1 MSRPSLGTRVSEGAR
16 SGVVVGHPG
25 RGNMVDVQFDD
36 VSFVMRREA
45 SLLARSNPQEK
56 DDPAKA
62 QKHAVVQGIYE
73 SLVKKHLG
81 RKNFRGTD
89 GERIDVKALER
100 GTLSA
105 EDVDGMVSRAFA
117 IATGVGRKQGDIS
130 RESLTRT
137 GTRTSITSTGE
148 ALSALRG
155 GANPKTVER
164 KLKAAGVSQ
173 AAIDRVM
180 RLHAARGP
188 GESDQRLE
196 DFEITLT
203 LRRAPTR
210 SRRPKTVVAE
220 ERAPARRKTRSNP
233 RPPAASD
240 FIRDAIRNVK
250 AQQGNYL
257 YLVRPAGSYVTGQTR
272 DKTDV
277 VGAEEIA
284 DFLKSLRWTEVTDE
298 TRAMGAGLG
307 KVRYF
312 RAEVPRGLSAYEAIL
327 LWGELSPDERERVRV
342 AKAFHQSRDPNAP
355 TRYELISDIAPKK
368 ARVLHIAIGHPK
380 DPFKEPTKRS
390 STVYTWFPGRITPV
404 VQSDLSAFPVGVHP
418 MATVK
423 AAERVSN
430 PRYHLRRN
438 STASTAVVVAG
449 EAAALGPRT
458 WAALARYGQASYAA
472 AKTFLNSPFGSRVA
486 STIVSVAVSVLG
498 RKAVEGGK
506 LTKAEVGIVQD
517 ALAAET
523 GAVVPGNIVAAAVA
537 SGAT

>member
-36 VSFVMRREA
+36 VPFVMRREA

-81 RKNFRGTD
+81 RKNFRGRD
-89 GERIDVKALER
+89 GERIDVKALEK

-173 AAIDRVM
+173 AAIDRVL

-210 SRRPKTVVAE
+210 ARRPKTVAASE
-220 ERAPARRKTRSNP
+220 ERAAPVRRKTRSNP
-233 RPPAASD
+233 WE
-240 FIRDAIRNVK
+240 N
-250 AQQGNYL
+250 
-257 YLVRPAGSYVTGQTR
+257 
-272 DKTDV
+272 
-277 VGAEEIA
+277 
-284 DFLKSLRWTEVTDE
+284 
-298 TRAMGAGLG
+298 
-307 KVRYF
+307 
-312 RAEVPRGLSAYEAIL
+312 RGEWL
-327 LWGELSPDERERVRV
+327 
-342 AKAFHQSRDPNAP
+342 
-355 TRYELISDIAPKK
+355 
-368 ARVLHIAIGHPK
+368 
-380 DPFKEPTKRS
+380 
-390 STVYTWFPGRITPV
+390 
-404 VQSDLSAFPVGVHP
+404 
-418 MATVK
+418 
-423 AAERVSN
+423 SN
-430 PRYHLRRN
+430 PHHHLRRN

-486 STIVSVAVSVLG
+486 STVVSVAISVLG
-498 RKAVEGGK
+498 RKVVESGK
-506 LTKAEVGIVQD
+506 LSKAEVGIVQD

-537 SGAT
+537 SGAP